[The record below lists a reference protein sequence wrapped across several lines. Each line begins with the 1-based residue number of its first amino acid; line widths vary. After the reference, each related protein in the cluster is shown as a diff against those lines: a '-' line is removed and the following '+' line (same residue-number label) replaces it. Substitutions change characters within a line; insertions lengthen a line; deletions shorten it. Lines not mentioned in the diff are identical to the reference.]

1 VLFIKNTP
9 GLKNRLMKQNHPNII
24 VEKII
29 IGLVLF
35 FAVSVSSYGN
45 WTQLNSGT
53 ENTLNEIFFP
63 TENTGFAVGEKGT
76 MLKTVDGGNSWS
88 ILEMKTE
95 LDINDLFFFDS
106 NVGCVVG
113 DSGYFAQ
120 TTDGGS
126 NWTIR
131 YLIQGDFLK
140 LSSVFFTSQLIGY
153 VGGSESFSNGI
164 IFKTSDGGQSWT
176 KTSIPESIFDI
187 NFTKIIFPEPDIGYA
202 ITRGM
207 CMKTVDAG
215 DNWFITDT
223 NLVKSG
229 GMFSILEDAH
239 FFSADT
245 GFIVGWY
252 NPFCGYTTNGGENWV
267 DQFVLHNQWNSIDFP
282 SRLIGYL
289 AGWGQMAKTTDGG
302 HSWTDI
308 FAPQNLAANI
318 YSISFANDS
327 IGYACGYNGM
337 IIKTVTGG
345 TTGIE
350 DMDLTRKIIIY
361 PNPSSEIFAID
372 TEQSAVELAS
382 EMNLEVYNFAGELVL
397 ETSLI
402 YPTLAFNL
410 NNLPK
415 GTYIVKIHIG
425 KNIYTEKI
433 ILQ

>member
-1 VLFIKNTP
+1 
-9 GLKNRLMKQNHPNII
+9 MKQEYKSKRYKM
-24 VEKII
+24 EKII

-35 FAVSVSSYGN
+35 FAINVASYSN
-45 WTQLNSGT
+45 WKQLNSGT
-53 ENTLNEIFFP
+53 ENTLNEIYFP

-76 MLKTVDGGNSWS
+76 MLKTVDGGNSWT
-88 ILEMKTE
+88 ILEMETE
-95 LDINDLFFFDS
+95 HDIHDLFFFDS

-126 NWTIR
+126 NWIIS
-131 YLIQGDFLK
+131 YLIEDDFLK
-140 LSSVFFTSQLIGY
+140 LSSVCFTSTLIGY
-153 VGGSESFSNGI
+153 VGGSENFSSGI

-187 NFTKIIFPEPDIGYA
+187 NFTKIVFPEPQIGYA

-229 GMFSILEDAH
+229 DMFSILEDVH

-252 NPFCGYTTNGGENWV
+252 NPFCAYTTNGGENWI
-267 DQFVLHNQWNSIDFP
+267 DQFVLHNQWYSIDFP
-282 SRLIGYL
+282 SRQIGYL

-302 HSWTDI
+302 LSWTEI
-308 FAPQNLAANI
+308 SIAQNLAANI

-327 IGYACGYNGM
+327 VGFACGDNGM
-337 IIKTVTGG
+337 IIKTINGG

-350 DMDLTRKIIIY
+350 ELNLAGNINIY
-361 PNPSSEIFAID
+361 PNPSNGLFTID
-372 TEQSAVELAS
+372 SAQDVIEFS
-382 EMNLEVYNFAGELVL
+382 NSMNLEVYNLSGQLVL
-397 ETSLI
+397 ETILT
-402 YPTLAFNL
+402 YPFMAFKL
-410 NNLPK
+410 TNLPN
-415 GTYIVKIHIG
+415 GTYIVKIFNG
-425 KNIYTEKI
+425 ENIYTEKV